1 MRRTACSLFLAF
13 VFCLSTLPP
22 SELSARPANDVK
34 VAIVTEKG
42 EIDVAL
48 DPVHAPITVKNFL
61 GYVDRKF
68 YDGGTFFRAIPGF
81 VIQGGNKARE
91 TPSDPTIPLETPM
104 KTGLRNVDG
113 AISMAR
119 TPMPDS
125 AKNEFFICDGAQPRL
140 DGSMTEPGYAAFGHV
155 IKGMNVVRAIARLPA
170 PNQML
175 DQPVK
180 IIRMYRLRR

>member
-1 MRRTACSLFLAF
+1 
-13 VFCLSTLPP
+13 
-22 SELSARPANDVK
+22 
-34 VAIVTEKG
+34 
-42 EIDVAL
+42 
-48 DPVHAPITVKNFL
+48 
-61 GYVDRKF
+61 
-68 YDGGTFFRAIPGF
+68 
-81 VIQGGNKARE
+81 
-91 TPSDPTIPLETPM
+91 M

-119 TPMPDS
+119 TPAPDS